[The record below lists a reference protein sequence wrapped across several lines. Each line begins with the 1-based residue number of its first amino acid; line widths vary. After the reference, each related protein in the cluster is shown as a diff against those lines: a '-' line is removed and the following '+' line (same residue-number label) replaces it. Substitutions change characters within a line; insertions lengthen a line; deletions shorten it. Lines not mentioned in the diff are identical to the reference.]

1 MSRWLFTTEKLDD
14 APESSACVCGLA
26 ACYQITVPLQET
38 NESTLLE
45 GMVPPTDKHRFCV
58 QCMLAHNWQSLVN
71 DGVTPE
77 EIRLALGKFLGTIGP
92 SGKSPMVQ

>member
-1 MSRWLFTTEKLDD
+1 MSRWLLTIEKLDD

-26 ACYQITVPLQET
+26 ASYQTTVPLQET

-45 GMVPPTDKHRFCV
+45 GMVPLRDKHKFCV
-58 QCMLAHNWQSLVN
+58 QCMLAHTWQSLVN

-77 EIRLALGKFLGTIGP
+77 EISLALGKFLGTIGP
-92 SGKSPMVQ
+92 SAKSPVVQ